1 MKKTFIFAAALAIA
15 GTLVSCKSE
24 EQKLTELV
32 DKALEASAVRAHVLA
47 ENLLPEEGLLP
58 RTFEG
63 GKLQTCSYPW
73 WVSGF
78 FPGTLWMLSEQ
89 FPADT
94 LLRTRAEE
102 YTARAEP
109 ARWLTNTH
117 DLGFMIYCS
126 AGQGYRIT
134 GGQRYLDDILNAC
147 KSLSTR
153 YNPRVGL
160 IMSWNPS
167 EKWRYPV
174 IIDNMMNLEMLMFGA
189 EKSGND
195 SLRTIALSHAEKTMR
210 NHFRKDYSSYHVV
223 SFNPETGEAEAHQ
236 TAQGYADESAWARGQ
251 AWGLYGYTMMY
262 RMSGKPEFME
272 QARHIAAFIADNPNL
287 PEDGIPYWDFNAPDI
302 PSALRDASAGAVM
315 ASAYLELST
324 YVDGEE
330 SERWKSLA
338 VKQIKTLSSPEYFAG
353 ENEEGGFILK
363 HSVGNKPK
371 NSEVDV
377 PLTYA
382 DYYYVEALVR
392 LKSLLSAK

>member
-1 MKKTFIFAAALAIA
+1 MKKTFIFAAALAMA
-15 GTLVSCKSE
+15 CALVSCKSE
-24 EQKLTELV
+24 EQKLSELV

-47 ENLLPEEGLLP
+47 ENVLPEEGLLP
-58 RTFEG
+58 RTFED

-102 YTARAEP
+102 FTARAEP
-109 ARWLTNTH
+109 AQWLTNTH

-126 AGQGYRIT
+126 AGQGYRLT
-134 GGQRYLDDILNAC
+134 GSQRYLDDILNAC

-153 YNPRVGL
+153 YNPKVGL

-195 SLRTIALSHAEKTMR
+195 SLRTIALSHAEKTIR
-210 NHFRKDYSSYHVV
+210 NHFRQDYSSYHVV
-223 SFNPETGEAEAHQ
+223 SYNPETGEAEAHQ

-262 RMSGKPEFME
+262 RMSGKPEFLE

-324 YVDGEE
+324 YVEGEE
-330 SERWKSLA
+330 SERWKNLA
-338 VKQIKTLSSPEYFAG
+338 VKQIKTLSSPEYLAG
-353 ENEEGGFILK
+353 ENELGGFILK

-392 LKSLLSAK
+392 LKSLLSAD